1 MSNHETMDRITWLKH
16 LLEAIA
22 QFASEEFQQSAWV
35 GFNGPDGSSFEE
47 ASELL
52 EDLRLEEAISLP
64 SNPYRLEPTERKVL
78 SEFWRALDD
87 YSKHVYETRVRKVG
101 ENYASP
107 TLVISQPEWRAVREA
122 ALAVLK
128 HFKAAGFG
136 SMPKLP
142 IFDRGTL
149 KVDERSGRTVFY
161 YYRRIVLYVV
171 ETFAF
176 LFCVVTAL
184 FFILIVSD
192 LLFKFNWGYPWWS
205 LFVDLVFMALS
216 IMIFFAAKAGLRSP

>member
-1 MSNHETMDRITWLKH
+1 MSNHEIMDRITWLKH

-64 SNPYRLEPTERKVL
+64 SNPYRLEQTERKVL

-107 TLVISQPEWRAVREA
+107 TLVISQPEWRGVREA

-149 KVDERSGRTVFY
+149 QVL
-161 YYRRIVLYVV
+161 RRYWEV
-171 ETFAF
+171 
-176 LFCVVTAL
+176 
-184 FFILIVSD
+184 
-192 LLFKFNWGYPWWS
+192 
-205 LFVDLVFMALS
+205 
-216 IMIFFAAKAGLRSP
+216 